1 MTGLR
6 PVDAATALAYRRSLY
21 RAGGISVRVG
31 QRPVPDDPMLPA
43 WWRRGD
49 VVFVSAA
56 NPGGRR
62 RPDGWNLRGMRALAA
77 CLAGCESHE
86 GEGRL
91 GHWAEPLFAVRLPL
105 ARGRVIARRFG
116 QNAVLLVRDGRPARL
131 VFLETPHPARWP
143 GGNGLSLRSG

>member
-6 PVDAATALAYRRSLY
+6 PVDAATARTYRRSLY

-31 QRPVPDDPMLPA
+31 QRPLPDSPGGSG

-49 VVFVSAA
+49 VVFISAA

-62 RPDGWNLRGMRALAA
+62 RPDGWNRRRMRALAGR
-77 CLAGCESHE
+77 LAGYAIHE

-91 GHWAEPLFAVRLPL
+91 GQWAEPLFAVCLPL
-105 ARGRVIARRFG
+105 ARGRVIARHFG
-116 QNAVLLVRDGRPARL
+116 QNAVLLVRDGGPGRL
-131 VFLETPHPARWP
+131 VFLEGCR
-143 GGNGLSLRSG
+143 

>member
-1 MTGLR
+1 MR

-31 QRPVPDDPMLPA
+31 QRPVPDGPGVPG

-62 RPDGWNLRGMRALAA
+62 RPDGWNRRRMRALAG
-77 CLAGCESHE
+77 CLAGCERHE

-91 GHWAEPLFAVRLPL
+91 GQWAEPLLAVRMPL

-116 QNAVLLVRDGRPARL
+116 QNAVLLVRGGGLARL
-131 VFLETPHPARWP
+131 VFL
-143 GGNGLSLRSG
+143 GGWG

>member
-6 PVDAATALAYRRSLY
+6 PIDAATARAYRRSLY
-21 RAGGISVRVG
+21 RAGGMSARVG
-31 QRPVPDDPMLPA
+31 HRPVADDPAAPA

-49 VVFVSAA
+49 VLFVSAA

-62 RPDGWNLRGMRALAA
+62 RPDGWNRRRMDALAA
-77 CLAGCESHE
+77 CLAGCEIHD

-91 GHWAEPLFAVRLPL
+91 GQWAEPLFAVRLKL

-116 QNAVLLVRDGRPARL
+116 QNAVLLVRDGGPARL
-131 VFLETPHPARWP
+131 VLLDTI
-143 GGNGLSLRSG
+143 